1 MAKKSSTPIESYTL
15 KNGDTRYKFQIY
27 VGVDPLTGNEKRTTR
42 SGFKT
47 MKDAKSALYE
57 IKHEISQGTFRK
69 IQAKTYQDMYEL
81 WIKQYEKTVE
91 ESTFVKTEGYFK
103 NHILPAMSLY
113 KVDKITVDACQKHVD
128 EWADKLKKY
137 RVIKSYAAKV
147 LDFAIKRGYLQT
159 NPFTLVDT
167 PKPKQAPFEL
177 TKDVEENFYT
187 REQLNE
193 FLGYLKEENNPKV
206 YTVFRLL
213 AYSGMRKGEALAL
226 QWKDIDFTK
235 SEIRINKALAK
246 GKNSK
251 LYLKTTKTGTTRTIK
266 MDMETMKI
274 LALWKK
280 QQQKEYLTLGFNTL
294 NNEQLVVSNE
304 INTFVQPTKTRKW
317 LVRILEKYNLKP
329 ITTHGLRHTHC
340 SLLFE
345 AGASLK
351 EVQDR
356 LGHSDIKT
364 TMDIYTHLTPE
375 AKSGAIQKF
384 DNYLN
389 RSL

>member
-1 MAKKSSTPIESYTL
+1 MAKKSSTPIESYNL

-206 YTVFRLL
+206 YTFFRLL

-317 LVRILEKYNLKP
+317 LVRILEKYNYK
-329 ITTHGLRHTHC
+329 C
-340 SLLFE
+340 
-345 AGASLK
+345 
-351 EVQDR
+351 
-356 LGHSDIKT
+356 
-364 TMDIYTHLTPE
+364 
-375 AKSGAIQKF
+375 
-384 DNYLN
+384 
-389 RSL
+389 

>member
-147 LDFAIKRGYLQT
+147 LDFALKRGYLQT

-206 YTVFRLL
+206 YTFFRLL

-294 NNEQLVVSNE
+294 NNEQLVVSSE
-304 INTFVQPTKTRKW
+304 VNTFVQPTKTRKW

>member
-1 MAKKSSTPIESYTL
+1 MAKKSSTPIESYNL

-91 ESTFVKTEGYFK
+91 ESTFVKTIGYFK

-113 KVDKITVDACQKHVD
+113 RVDKITVDVCQKHVD
-128 EWADKLKKY
+128 EWAEKLKKY
-137 RVIKSYAAKV
+137 WVIKSYAAKV

-167 PKPKQAPFEL
+167 PKPKQAPLEL
-177 TKDVEENFYT
+177 TNNVEENFYT

-193 FLGYLKEENNPKV
+193 FLAYLKEENNPKV
-206 YTVFRLL
+206 YTFFRLL
-213 AYSGMRKGEALAL
+213 AYSGIRKGEALAL

-235 SEIRINKALAK
+235 LEIRINKALSR

-266 MDMETMKI
+266 MDKETI
-274 LALWKK
+274 ETLALWRK
-280 QQQKEYLTLGFNTL
+280 QQRKEYLTLGFNTS
-294 NNEQLVVSNE
+294 NEEQLVFSNE
-304 INTFVQPTKTRKW
+304 RNEFVQPTKTRKW
-317 LVRILEKYNLKP
+317 LVRVQEKYNLKR
-329 ITTHGLRHTHC
+329 IKTHGLRHTHC
-340 SLLFE
+340 SLLYE
-345 AGASLK
+345 AKVDIK
-351 EVQDR
+351 EIQDR

-364 TMDIYTHLTPE
+364 TMNMYTHLTLE
-375 AKSGAIQKF
+375 AKSEAIQKF

-389 RSL
+389 GSL

>member
-206 YTVFRLL
+206 YTFFRLL

>member
-15 KNGDTRYKFQIY
+15 KNGDTRYRFQIY

-159 NPFTLVDT
+159 NPFALVDM
-167 PKPKQAPFEL
+167 PKPKQAPLEL

-187 REQLNE
+187 REQLKE
-193 FLGYLKEENNPKV
+193 FLHYLKEENNPKV
-206 YTVFRLL
+206 YTFFRLL

-226 QWKDIDFTK
+226 QWKDINFTK
-235 SEIRINKALAK
+235 SEIRINKALSR
-246 GKNSK
+246 GKDSK
-251 LYLKTTKTGTTRTIK
+251 LYLKTTKTGTTRTIS
-266 MDMETMKI
+266 MDKETI
-274 LALWKK
+274 ETLALWRK
-280 QQQKEYLTLGFNTL
+280 QQRKEYLTLGYNTL
-294 NNEQLVVSNE
+294 NKEQLVFSNE
-304 INTFVQPTKTRKW
+304 RNEFVQPTKTRKC
-317 LVRILEKYNLKP
+317 LVRVQEKYNLKR
-329 ITTHGLRHTHC
+329 IKTHGLRHTHC

-345 AGASLK
+345 SGAK
-351 EVQDR
+351 PKVVQDR

-364 TMDIYTHLTPE
+364 TMNIYTHLTPE
-375 AKSGAIQKF
+375 AKSEAMQKF
-384 DNYLN
+384 DNHMN
-389 RSL
+389 GSL